1 MVRARSG
8 VAGDFGEGRRFDD
21 RAEIGLA
28 MTEPGTTL
36 EEVLSLADRAM
47 YGAEER
53 GRGVLH
59 VVEPEEGLSA

>member
-1 MVRARSG
+1 MA
-8 VAGDFGEGRRFDD
+8 
-21 RAEIGLA
+21 
-28 MTEPGTTL
+28 EPGTTL

-47 YGAEER
+47 YGAEEC